1 MNFTVLG
8 TGSYL
13 PPRVVTNDELSTFLD
28 TSDEWISQ
36 RVGIRSRHVATTE
49 TAADMA
55 LRAAEAA
62 LENSGIAAGE
72 IDLILTASISGETVS
87 PSVSCLVQRGLGVSC
102 PAFDLSAACSAFLFL
117 LDTADAFF
125 ARGGVNRILVIGA
138 ERMSRITDWTDRST
152 AVIFGDGA
160 GAMVLERG
168 GEGVYHPARL
178 TVTGGGEVIHIPQSH
193 GNSPFWEGDDSK
205 PYTFMDGQ
213 NTFKFAVNSICT
225 DVKAVV
231 DEAGLTLDDIDWIIP
246 HQANI
251 RILDFAARRLGV
263 PMEKIATNIET
274 TGNTSSASIPIIT
287 DDLWRS
293 GRLKRGQTVVL
304 TAFGGGLASAA
315 CVMKW

>member
-13 PPRVVTNDELSTFLD
+13 PPRVVTNDDLSAFLD

-36 RVGIRSRHVATTE
+36 RVGIRSRHISTDE

-62 LENSGIAAGE
+62 LANSGISAAD
-72 IDLILTASISGETVS
+72 IDLILAASVSGETAS
-87 PSVSCLVQRGLGVSC
+87 PSVSCLIQRGLGITC
-102 PAFDLSAACSAFLFL
+102 PAFDLNAACSAFLFL

-125 ARGGVNRILVIGA
+125 TRGGYNHILVIGA
-138 ERMSRITDWTDRST
+138 ERMSRIVDWTDRST

-168 GEGVYHPARL
+168 GEGEYHPARL
-178 TVTGGGEVIHIPQSH
+178 TVSGGDEVIRIPQNH
-193 GNSPFWEGDDSK
+193 GNSPFWTGDNSA
-205 PYTFMDGQ
+205 PYIFMDGQ
-213 NTFKFAVNSICT
+213 NTFKFAVNSICR
-225 DVKAVV
+225 DVKVV
-231 DEAGLTLDDIDWIIP
+231 TSDAGLTLEDIDWIIP

-263 PMEKIATNIET
+263 PMEKIASNIET
-274 TGNTSSASIPIIT
+274 TGNTSSASIPIIV

-293 GRLKRGQTVVL
+293 GRLRRGQTVVL

>member
-62 LENSGIAAGE
+62 LESSGISAGE
-72 IDLILTASISGETVS
+72 IDLILAASVSGETVS
-87 PSVSCLVQRGLGVSC
+87 PSISCLVQRGLGVTC
-102 PAFDLSAACSAFLFL
+102 PAFDLNAACSAFLFL

-125 ARGGVNRILVIGA
+125 ARGGFNRILVIGA
-138 ERMSRITDWTDRST
+138 ERMSRIVDWTDRST

-168 GEGVYHPARL
+168 GAGEYHPAKL
-178 TVTGGGEVIHIPQSH
+178 TVTGGDEVIRIPQNH
-193 GNSPFWEGDDSK
+193 GNSPFWAGDDTK
-205 PYTFMDGQ
+205 PYIFMDGQ
-213 NTFKFAVNSICT
+213 NTFKFAVNSICR
-225 DVKAVV
+225 DVKLVL
-231 DEAGLTLDDIDWIIP
+231 EETGLTLDEVDWIIP

-251 RILDFAARRLGV
+251 RIIDFAARRLGF

-274 TGNTSSASIPIIT
+274 TGNTSSASIPIII
-287 DDLWRS
+287 DDLWRT
-293 GRLKRGQTVVL
+293 GRLQRGQTIVL

>member
-1 MNFTVLG
+1 MSFSVLG

-13 PPRVVTNDELSTFLD
+13 PQRVVTNDELSTFLD

-36 RVGIRSRHVATTE
+36 RVGIRSRHIATTE

-55 LRAAEAA
+55 LCAAKAA
-62 LENSGIAAGE
+62 IANSGVDASE
-72 IDLILTASISGETVS
+72 IDLILAASVSSETVS
-87 PSVSCLVQRGLGVSC
+87 PSVSCLVQRGLGISC
-102 PAFDLSAACSAFLFL
+102 PAFDLNAACSAFLFL

-125 ARGGVNRILVIGA
+125 ARGGFNRILVIGT
-138 ERMSRITDWTDRST
+138 ERMSRIIDWTDRST

-160 GAMVLERG
+160 GAMLLERG
-168 GEGVYHPARL
+168 GKGVYHPAHL
-178 TVTGGGEVIHIPQSH
+178 MVTGGDEVIRIPQSH
-193 GNSPFWEGDDSK
+193 GNSPFWTGEESK
-205 PYTFMDGQ
+205 PYIFMDGQ
-213 NTFKFAVNSICT
+213 NTFKFAVNSIVR

-231 DEAGLTLDDIDWIIP
+231 EEAGLTLEEVDWIIP

-251 RILDFAARRLGV
+251 RILDFAARRLGF

-274 TGNTSSASIPIIT
+274 TGNTSSASIPIIV
-287 DDLWRS
+287 DELWRT
-293 GRLKRGQTVVL
+293 GKLRRGQTIVL